1 MAQIIDGKALAERIR
16 AQVRA
21 DAARLSHSP
30 GLAVVLLGDAPATR
44 AYMASKE
51 KDCRECGFRSFE
63 YRLPADTSQEDL
75 LSQIEALNRDGQIDG
90 ILIQM
95 PLPSR
100 IDPQAVLMAVDP
112 EKDVDGVHPLNM
124 GRLSL
129 GETAVA
135 PCTPAGV
142 MEMLHTYKI
151 PVRGR
156 QCVVVGRSNVVGK
169 PMASLLLQEDGTVTV
184 CHTRTR
190 NLAEITRSADILV
203 SAAGYLNL
211 ITAGMV
217 KDGTV
222 VIDVAMNRT
231 PEGKWRGDVDFDAV
245 AKKASYITPVP
256 GGVGPVTRAMLL
268 RNLLFAAQRKEK

>member
-1 MAQIIDGKALAERIR
+1 MAEIIDGKALAEQIR

-21 DAARLSHSP
+21 DAARLSRAP

-51 KDCRECGFRSFE
+51 KDCRECGFQSFE
-63 YRLPADTSQEDL
+63 YRLPADASQEEL
-75 LSQIEALNRDGQIDG
+75 LERIEALNRDGRIDG
-90 ILIQM
+90 ILLQM
-95 PLPSR
+95 PLPAR
-100 IDPQAVLMAVDP
+100 IDPQAVLMAVAP
-112 EKDVDGVHPLNM
+112 EKDVDGVHPLNV

-129 GETAVA
+129 GETIVA

-142 MEMLHTYKI
+142 MEMLHAYGI
-151 PVRGR
+151 PVRGKR
-156 QCVVVGRSNVVGK
+156 CVVVGRSNVVGK
-169 PMASLLLQEDGTVTV
+169 PMASLLLQEDGTVTI
-184 CHTRTR
+184 CHTKTR
-190 NLAEITRSADILV
+190 NLSEVTREADILV
-203 SAAGYLNL
+203 SAAGCLNL
-211 ITAGMV
+211 ITADMV
-217 KDGTV
+217 KDGAV

-268 RNLLFAAQRKEK
+268 RNLLFAARRKEK